1 MARFS
6 GYLKLLSL
14 LPLLLLWPLYGEHKS
29 VPRSVTVRFVDVASS
44 AGLNAPNTYGGVTK
58 KKYILEKAGGGAA
71 FFDYDND
78 GYLDIFLV
86 NGSRLE
92 GFDSKEAPSNYLFH
106 NNHDGTFTDVTEKAG
121 LKHSGWGQGVC
132 VGDYDNDGFEDLFV
146 TYYGHNVLY
155 HNRGDGTFEDVTR
168 KAGLDSKE
176 TRWGTSCAFLDYNKD
191 GWLDLFVANY
201 LDFDLQTAPLPGS
214 SNYTCNWKGMPVYCG
229 PRGLKGGQNILY
241 RNNGDGT
248 FTDVSA
254 AAGIVKKGEE
264 HFGLGVG
271 ISDFDNDGWPDIFVS
286 CDSTPNILFH
296 NNGNGTF
303 TDIALLAGVAYN
315 GEGNEQAG
323 MGVGIGDYDRDGFFD
338 IIKTNFS
345 DDTPTLYH
353 NEGDGSFTDRTIQAR
368 LGFHTHFLGW
378 APGFID
384 YDNDGWPDIFMAN
397 GHVYPEIGAHSTDT
411 TFRECKLLYR
421 NQGNGTFED
430 VSTQTGPGLLIEK
443 SSRGAAFGD
452 YDNDGNVDI
461 LVNNMND
468 LPSLLHNEGGNQNH
482 WLSVKT
488 IGTRSNRDGIGARI
502 TIFYGH
508 QHQTDEVRSG
518 GSWASQND
526 LRVHFGLGSADKVDR
541 LEIRWPSGLT
551 ENLYNVTANQFL
563 VVREGEQ
570 KGY

>member
-1 MARFS
+1 MARFLAS
-6 GYLKLLSL
+6 LKL
-14 LPLLLLWPLYGEHKS
+14 LPLLGLLFLWHLYGEHKP
-29 VPRSVTVRFVDVASS
+29 VPQSGTVRFVDVASS

-58 KKYILEKAGGGAA
+58 KKYILEKTGGGVA

-92 GFDSKEAPSNYLFH
+92 GFGSKAAPSNYLFH
-106 NNHDGTFTDVTEKAG
+106 NNHDGTFTNITEKAG

-168 KAGLDSKE
+168 KAGLESQE

-191 GWLDLFVANY
+191 GRLDLFVANY
-201 LDFDLQTAPLPGS
+201 LDFDLKTAPLPGS
-214 SNYTCNWKGMPVYCG
+214 SYTCHWKGMPVYCG

-254 AAGIVKKGEE
+254 DAGILRKGEE
-264 HFGLGVG
+264 HFALGVG
-271 ISDFDNDGWPDIFVS
+271 VSDFDNDGWPDIFVS
-286 CDSTPNILFH
+286 CDSTPNILYH

-303 TDIALLAGVAYN
+303 TDVALLAGVAYSR
-315 GEGNEQAG
+315 EGDEQAG
-323 MGVGIGDYDRDGFFD
+323 MGVAIGDYDRDGFFD

-353 NEGDGSFTDRTIQAR
+353 NNGDGSFTDGTIQAGLAR
-368 LGFHTHFLGW
+368 HTHFLGW

-384 YDNDGWPDIFMAN
+384 YDNDGWPDIFIAN
-397 GHVYPEIGAHSTDT
+397 GHVYPEIDAHSTDT
-411 TFRECKLLYR
+411 TYRERKLLYR
-421 NQGNGTFED
+421 NLGNGTFED
-430 VSTQTGPGLLIEK
+430 VSTQTGPGLLLEK
-443 SSRGAAFGD
+443 SSRGVAFGD

-461 LVNNMND
+461 LVNNTND
-468 LPSLLHNEGGNQNH
+468 LPSLLRNEGGNQNH
-482 WLSVKT
+482 WLTVKT
-488 IGTRSNRDGIGARI
+488 IGTRSNRDGIGSRI
-502 TIFYGH
+502 TILYGSER
-508 QHQTDEVRSG
+508 QTDEVRSG
-518 GSWASQND
+518 SSWASQSD
-526 LRVHFGLGSADKVDR
+526 LRVHFGLGSTHKVNR

-551 ENLYNVTANQFL
+551 ENLYNLAADQFL
-563 VVREGEQ
+563 VVREGAQ
-570 KGY
+570 GR